1 LNRSDFRCANV
12 MNEMGRGIIVGY
24 ARASTDGQTLD
35 AHQAAL
41 AAAGA
46 ERVLAAS
53 AFLSVAAPPIF
64 WQRIPAGLNAFYR
77 HYSPKRS
84 FRFSAAATTTS
95 PVESRCERTRR
106 NLDNKHYHSPKKAV
120 P

>member
-24 ARASTDGQTLD
+24 ARVSADGQTLD

-46 ERVLAAS
+46 ERVFAARLPVRRRPANLLA
-53 AFLSVAAPPIF
+53 
-64 WQRIPAGLNAFYR
+64 
-77 HYSPKRS
+77 KD
-84 FRFSAAATTTS
+84 
-95 PVESRCERTRR
+95 TRR
-106 NLDNKHYHSPKKAV
+106 FERVLPTLFAEKVVPLFRRGDHDIAGGVALRADSP
-120 P
+120 